1 MLASLSFLSPLGAL
15 ACLAA
20 AFPLGALA
28 LAVSREERA
37 ARLLRLRTAP
47 RRGVVVPA
55 LLAAAVCVCA
65 GLAAAQPTLRL
76 PQRTAVRTRSEVL
89 YVVDVSRSMAA
100 APSAAGETRLARA
113 RAVVRA
119 LHAAAADVPSG
130 LAGMTDRVLPY
141 LYPTADGAVF
151 DATLRQS
158 VRVEAPPPQEVSRN
172 ATSFGSLSSLAR
184 NGWFDRSAQWRT
196 CVLVTDGESRS
207 YDPSAVAE
215 SLTAV
220 RCRLVVVRVGSG
232 ADRVF
237 GADGVP
243 EAGYAP
249 DPAAAQD
256 VRALAQAVGGRAFD
270 AGDTAGAAHAVASA
284 AERGPAGHATERI
297 AAHALAPWLAL
308 AALLLALAC
317 AVLRL
322 AEGYLHHA
330 TFSAYNRRV
339 SRGASAR

>member
-1 MLASLSFLSPLGAL
+1 LTLLSPLGAL

-20 AFPLGALA
+20 AVPLAALA
-28 LAVSREERA
+28 LALRREERA
-37 ARLLRLRTAP
+37 ARVLRLGPAP
-47 RRGVVVPA
+47 RRAMLLPA
-55 LLAAAVCVCA
+55 ALATAACVCA
-65 GLAAAQPTLRL
+65 GLAAAQPALRL
-76 PQRTAVRTRSEVL
+76 RERTAIRTRSEVL

-113 RAVVRA
+113 RAVVA
-119 LHAAAADVPSG
+119 QLHAAAADVPSG

-141 LYPTADGAVF
+141 LFPTADDATF

-158 VRVEAPPPQEVSRN
+158 VRVEAPPPQEVSHN
-172 ATSFGSLSSLAR
+172 ATSFGSLSSLAG
-184 NGWFDRSAQWRT
+184 NGWFDRSARSRT

-207 YDPSAVAE
+207 YDTSSVAE
-215 SLTAV
+215 ALTAV
-220 RCRLVVVRVGSG
+220 RCRLVVVRVGSA

-249 DPAAAQD
+249 DPAAAQE
-256 VRALAQAVGGRAFD
+256 VRTLAQAAGGRSFD
-270 AGDTAGAAHAVASA
+270 AGDAASA
-284 AERGPAGHATERI
+284 ARAVARAAEQGPTGHTTRRI
-297 AAHALAPWLAL
+297 AEHALAPWLAL
-308 AALLLALAC
+308 AALVLALGL

-322 AEGYLHHA
+322 SPNSLRRV

-339 SRGASAR
+339 RRGASA